1 MKITHLKIT
10 LLTKSKTWWVEFS
23 AMILLVYHLQKKYW
37 DFLITLIVELLG
49 QTVFI
54 QLETKENVVDAGL
67 LVQLKYFQ
75 IDSAFL
81 QWI

>member
-1 MKITHLKIT
+1 
-10 LLTKSKTWWVEFS
+10 
-23 AMILLVYHLQKKYW
+23 MILLVYHLQKKYW

-67 LVQLKYFQ
+67 LVLLKYFQ
-75 IDSAFL
+75 IDSAFP